1 MSSEFRV
8 QNSELTLSCRDAF
21 HDTIDT
27 DDKDSSFDSI
37 YNLSTHELEMLR
49 KYIDENLKKNFIT
62 LFIFSASVSILF
74 VKKSDESLRLCVD
87 YRELNVITIKNRY
100 SLFLVSKVLD
110 RLIETRVYI
119 KLNLRIAYN
128 QIRIKKDDE

>member
-1 MSSEFRV
+1 MRCITSSA
-8 QNSELTLSCRDAF
+8 NA
-21 HDTIDT
+21 
-27 DDKDSSFDSI
+27 
-37 YNLSTHELEMLR
+37 
-49 KYIDENLKKNFIT
+49 
-62 LFIFSASVSILF
+62 SILF